1 MKKITILLNVLFF
14 IAIKCN
20 AGSFID
26 GYRSIGYWIGG
37 GASLVAEE
45 GAYERHNSMGDVYYS
60 FNQRIFNYKENTV
73 TKIVSNYGEDLK
85 IENTKNGEAKINK
98 WSLLKSVGIT
108 VSGPSKSNVEVYV
121 LPNDNILYMV
131 ELEQTIIK
139 GSLKLQDRV
148 ESVYGFPFVIEGATV
163 PLKET
168 DVKSWGFI
176 LDSKSKYKVL
186 NAFPVPAHADCISS
200 VNGRF
205 YFMSDYYEKGCN
217 MGYQTIHCYDFNG
230 TCLWR
235 YHNYSRQEWF
245 GTFQETLDNIYLAGS
260 EKADDGEF
268 YGIIRVLNVKD
279 GNTVNAMRG
288 KGKNGAYFIYSN
300 YFKDGFEWG
309 YDRCEREDGG
319 RLKYIKED
327 ASFKAQIEKEWDEMV
342 SNMQQRASKKKA
354 DDEREA
360 KIEEERRTTDI
371 GSLIGNGMEAFVQ
384 GNEASS
390 NGQDGTAYYKKAND
404 IFEKVSLLNENVAN
418 TILVLNPW
426 LSVKMRLG
434 DLEGSKSLAESLY
447 KKLNSMTSNEE
458 VVLVNELIGYG
469 TLISYYIQLSDNKM
483 VDHCVNKGL
492 EKAKGILKSYPNNS
506 TAKSFIDFYTNK

>member
-139 GSLKLQDRV
+139 GSIKLQDRV

-245 GTFQETLDNIYLAGS
+245 GTFQETLDNIYLACS

-288 KGKNGAYFIYSN
+288 KGKNGAYFIYIN

-309 YDRCEREDGG
+309 YDRCKREDGG

-342 SNMQQRASKKKA
+342 SNMQQRASKKTVL
-354 DDEREA
+354 E
-360 KIEEERRTTDI
+360 
-371 GSLIGNGMEAFVQ
+371 
-384 GNEASS
+384 NEASP
-390 NGQDGTAYYKKAND
+390 NLDDTALQVMALSWQLREKLEKGD
-404 IFEKVSLLNENVAN
+404 IEAAKP
-418 TILVLNPW
+418 I
-426 LSVKMRLG
+426 
-434 DLEGSKSLAESLY
+434 AESLY
-447 KKLNSMTSNEE
+447 NKLKSSNSNKEKNLETEM
-458 VVLVNELIGYG
+458 VGYIHLASFYES
-469 TLISYYIQLSDNKM
+469 TKDNANIQS
-483 VDHCVNKGL
+483 CIQ
-492 EKAKGILKSYPNNS
+492 KAINIAQKILKINPNNS
-506 TAKSFIDFYTNK
+506 TAKSVINDLNN